1 MLDNVFVSQYLDG
14 AEMLLDLKVPAS
26 LVGEYYLSKTYCGHI
41 LNIYKCSLIF
51 TVVGLKPFY
60 SILMRM

>member
-41 LNIYKCSLIF
+41 LNIS
-51 TVVGLKPFY
+51 VH
-60 SILMRM
+60 

>member
-1 MLDNVFVSQYLDG
+1 MCQSSDYCFSYLGSVLSMLDNVFVSQYLDG

-41 LNIYKCSLIF
+41 LNIS
-51 TVVGLKPFY
+51 VH
-60 SILMRM
+60 